1 MVKISNK
8 SILFDLSKSPFL
20 SYHGIDAEK
29 TIGNNSNGLER
40 ILERKMDIWY
50 ILYRLLMAVI
60 PFIKYSG
67 YKERKSVF

>member
-29 TIGNNSNGLER
+29 TIGNNSNAAAAHFGAEN
-40 ILERKMDIWY
+40 
-50 ILYRLLMAVI
+50 
-60 PFIKYSG
+60 G
-67 YKERKSVF
+67 YLVYTV

>member
-29 TIGNNSNGLER
+29 TIGNNSNTAAAYFGAENGYLV
-40 ILERKMDIWY
+40 
-50 ILYRLLMAVI
+50 LYRLLMAVI

>member
-8 SILFDLSKSPFL
+8 SILFDLLKSPFL

-29 TIGNNSNGLER
+29 TIGNNSNATER

-60 PFIKYSG
+60 PFI
-67 YKERKSVF
+67 